1 MSRQVTDL
9 AQYRRERD
17 RRRRDEERRL
27 RRFRRLDLR
36 ARREAREAA
45 ARGAQRF
52 AWARGLRWWVAILVA
67 LLVLN
72 FIRLALRAP
81 SP

>member
-27 RRFRRLDLR
+27 QRFRRIDVR
-36 ARREAREAA
+36 ARREARAA
-45 ARGAQRF
+45 ARGPGRF
-52 AWARGLRWWVAILVA
+52 AWARGLRWWVVILVA
-67 LLVLN
+67 LLLLN
-72 FIRLALRAP
+72 AIRLALSSAP
-81 SP
+81 